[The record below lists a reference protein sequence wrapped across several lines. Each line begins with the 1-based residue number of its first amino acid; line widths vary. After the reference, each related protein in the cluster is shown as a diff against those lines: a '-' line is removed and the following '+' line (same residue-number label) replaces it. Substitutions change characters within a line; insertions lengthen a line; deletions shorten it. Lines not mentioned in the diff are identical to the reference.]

1 MFIRLLQPTAKRV
14 SARPKTNNRTTAWL
28 WMTLALCIA
37 NAQAGP
43 GAEMYNELLEKGVI
57 YPDSAWQQY
66 VTDVGERLLAVSS
79 HANETYTFTVVDE
92 PVVNAWATP
101 DAYIFVT
108 RGILAYFRSEDELAS
123 VLGHEIAHVVLQHS
137 RQQVAKSRLSGLA
150 GILGAFATGSSSTI
164 GLAQSLKTT
173 ALASYGRKYELQA
186 DELGMQLARKAG
198 YDPRASIESIQILR
212 DHEAFRRSVMNSPPV
227 YHGLLGSHP
236 AHAKRLHELVQQA
249 QYVML
254 NELPEPEQDYM
265 SMLEGLR
272 FGTDSAI
279 GVAKDSVYYHG
290 ALRLKITFPEG
301 WDIQSSDTEVFGR
314 DGAGRAKMSVRRSAP
329 PSEPQTPQEYLQKTL
344 QRDDLENGEEIQAG
358 PFSGYIAD
366 IKVPG
371 ELPKKRAIAVVFKD
385 GDIYLFEGEL
395 KDQGD
400 PEVFKEQFA
409 AMVASLRPMTADD
422 MRLVNRQSIALVEAR
437 PGDTY
442 AKMAR
447 NAPVRQHAE
456 ETLRLIN
463 GDYPRGE
470 PRAGDRIKVVK

>member
-1 MFIRLLQPTAKRV
+1 
-14 SARPKTNNRTTAWL
+14 
-28 WMTLALCIA
+28 
-37 NAQAGP
+37 
-43 GAEMYNELLEKGVI
+43 
-57 YPDSAWQQY
+57 
-66 VTDVGERLLAVSS
+66 
-79 HANETYTFTVVDE
+79 
-92 PVVNAWATP
+92 
-101 DAYIFVT
+101 
-108 RGILAYFRSEDELAS
+108 
-123 VLGHEIAHVVLQHS
+123 
-137 RQQVAKSRLSGLA
+137 
-150 GILGAFATGSSSTI
+150 
-164 GLAQSLKTT
+164 
-173 ALASYGRKYELQA
+173 
-186 DELGMQLARKAG
+186 
-198 YDPRASIESIQILR
+198 
-212 DHEAFRRSVMNSPPV
+212 MNSPPV

-272 FGTDSAI
+272 FGSDSAI

-314 DGAGRAKMSVRRSAP
+314 DGAGQAKMSVRRSAP
-329 PSEPQTPQEYLQKTL
+329 PSKPQTPQEYLQKTL

-371 ELPKKRAIAVVFKD
+371 EIPKKRAIAVVFKD